1 MCIPDT
7 IYSFLKLLTK
17 ISQVSFNLLSPATT
31 VKGLNCSGI
40 AALASKKYQEV
51 YPDSFLAYKV
61 IFQTFIIQ
69 IIIAS
74 EEVLRCRNRLR

>member
-7 IYSFLKLLTK
+7 IYTFLYFLTK

-31 VKGLNCSGI
+31 VEGLNCSGI
-40 AALASKKYQEV
+40 AALASKKYQKV
-51 YPDSFLAYKV
+51 SPDSFLAYKV

-69 IIIAS
+69 IIIAP